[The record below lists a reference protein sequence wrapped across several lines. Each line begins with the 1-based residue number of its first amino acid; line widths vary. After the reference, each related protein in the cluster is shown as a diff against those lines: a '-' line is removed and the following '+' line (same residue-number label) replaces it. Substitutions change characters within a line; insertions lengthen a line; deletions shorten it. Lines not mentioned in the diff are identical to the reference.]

1 MCLGFIE
8 LLGLIVLKFGG
19 FLASVSED
27 FFCAPALREFQAPVE
42 SLFEGAQPRAAL
54 PLPRPCGLFC
64 SEQFVTSPSG
74 SPVSPR
80 HVRSARPSSV
90 VFTSWMLGLTDLLHL
105 CLTPCMCGVWPQQ
118 WF

>member
-19 FLASVSED
+19 FLVSVFED
-27 FFCAPALREFQAPVE
+27 FLLPRCLRDIQAPVE
-42 SLFEGAQPRAAL
+42 SLFEVTQHRGAL
-54 PLPRPCGLFC
+54 PLPCPCSLFC

-74 SPVSPR
+74 SPVSPQ

-90 VFTSWMLGLTDLLHL
+90 VFISWALDFTDLLHL
-105 CLTPCMCGVWPQQ
+105 CLTP
-118 WF
+118 